1 MLISVV
7 NECLRLKSFLANFT
21 GHISQVRRRPV
32 FKVDLRMLLCEA
44 GVSEHAQ
51 GRAVRVLTTCHC
63 TDSCAQ
69 AQRSH
74 DDRGTS
80 LFGKQTAL
88 FSLVCLQPPCCVSE
102 SLGWLRMSAAGQ
114 TINDRI
120 LAARHS
126 LAGQVNI

>member
-1 MLISVV
+1 MLIPVV
-7 NECLRLKSFLANFT
+7 NKCLTLKSFLANFT
-21 GHISQVRRRPV
+21 GRISQVRRRPV

-88 FSLVCLQPPCCVSE
+88 FSHVCLQPPHCVSE